1 MKLSSAIMSMK
12 TYAQHSFPPIIT
24 QTSLIRLYSIMSC
37 EKPKQF
43 ARFFCKICHFPS
55 KASRATIDYLPP
67 REHPLSKK
75 GAHNV
80 KKNAENVTF

>member
-1 MKLSSAIMSMK
+1 MKLSPVIMPMK

-24 QTSLIRLYSIMSC
+24 QTSLIRLYSTMSC
-37 EKPKQF
+37 EKTKHF

-67 REHPLSKK
+67 REDLLGKK

-80 KKNAENVTF
+80 KKNAESVTF